1 LLKKELKEQLRTY
14 KLLIVA
20 GVFLIFGF
28 STPLLLKYMSKLLEL
43 AGEDIVIEMPEPT
56 AMMTLGEHAEKLA
69 QIGILIAVLIG
80 MGAIAQKRERGT
92 VAMILSKP
100 VSRGAFVVAKL
111 VAMSTSFI
119 IAPGVRLAACSIY
132 TLLLIEPANASGF
145 LGLNVLM
152 ALFFVLCL
160 AVTLLFSSIFRNQLA
175 AGGIRPSCFSWA
187 SSPDSGFLDWR
198 LYSG

>member
-1 LLKKELKEQLRTY
+1 M
-14 KLLIVA
+14 
-20 GVFLIFGF
+20 
-28 STPLLLKYMSKLLEL
+28 SLLLKYMSKLLEL
-43 AGEDIVIEMPEPT
+43 AGEEIAIEMPEPT
-56 AMMTLGEHAEKLA
+56 AMMTLGEYKETLV

-119 IAPGVRLAACSIY
+119 IALGVRLAAYYIY
-132 TLLLIEPANASGF
+132 TFLLIKPANVSAF
-145 LGLNVLM
+145 LGLNVLLS
-152 ALFFVLCL
+152 LFFNALPLGNTAFFKYFQESARC
-160 AVTLLFSSIFRNQLA
+160 Q
-175 AGGIRPSCFSWA
+175 GYRPSCFSWT